1 MEIDLEDWN
10 FMGWGTL
17 KCRHHLWRIWCY
29 QTSICLS
36 MYEFSAEDRQRTFL
50 KSPVLCRQ
58 IRIDSDKHSKCSLVW
73 PCSTCMFFWREWNIL
88 TKENNTGKKKNLC
101 QTCSQKQPICL
112 DELAQVDFNFWSAG
126 SRVPGKDR
134 RGRAAQGRH
143 LTWKT
148 SALMAGGVLNYS
160 YNSIALSKLKHTCH

>member
-1 MEIDLEDWN
+1 MENLVLPKVCMFEYVWIL
-10 FMGWGTL
+10 
-17 KCRHHLWRIWCY
+17 CWRQAKNISQEPSSM
-29 QTSICLS
+29 QTN
-36 MYEFSAEDRQRTFL
+36 
-50 KSPVLCRQ
+50 
-58 IRIDSDKHSKCSLVW
+58 RIDSDKHSKCSLAW
-73 PCSTCMFFWREWNIL
+73 PCSICMFFWRQWNIL
-88 TKENNTGKKKNLC
+88 TKENNTEKKNLC

-134 RGRAAQGRH
+134 WGRAAQGRH

-148 SALMAGGVLNYS
+148 SAFVAGGVLNYS